1 MKIELIKIL
10 NKIKNYTINFFGS
23 LSKKES
29 SSLKSILEDHVD
41 HRREFSASEKNMLI
55 NIVGFGESRVED
67 SMVPRADIIA
77 VDIKTTPEKIIKL
90 FSECNHS
97 RIALYR
103 STLDDPIGTVSYTHL
118 TLPTILRV

>member
-77 VDIKTTPEKIIKL
+77 VDIKTCLLYTSPSPRDATL
-90 FSECNHS
+90 S
-97 RIALYR
+97 RMPSSA
-103 STLDDPIGTVSYTHL
+103 
-118 TLPTILRV
+118 